1 MKLTA
6 DLVAASPSYINAI
19 KEYELDLSNNHITQL
34 ENLGSTRN
42 LYDALNIC
50 TNTVRVLG
58 NFPSLPRLLS
68 IYASDNRIASIDRSI
83 ATAIP
88 NIRTLVLTGNDL
100 HELTDLEPL
109 KELMQLEHLSV
120 AGNPVA
126 SVQYARLWCVWR
138 FKMLKVLDFERV
150 TEKER
155 NEARELFE
163 VDGELTALAG
173 DVLAVQQTN
182 TFVPGEGLEEETVDL
197 DKQQTISEL
206 KARIRSEMAQI
217 EAMDE
222 YI

>member
-1 MKLTA
+1 
-6 DLVAASPSYINAI
+6 
-19 KEYELDLSNNHITQL
+19 
-34 ENLGSTRN
+34 
-42 LYDALNIC
+42 
-50 TNTVRVLG
+50 
-58 NFPSLPRLLS
+58 
-68 IYASDNRIASIDRSI
+68 
-83 ATAIP
+83 
-88 NIRTLVLTGNDL
+88 
-100 HELTDLEPL
+100 
-109 KELMQLEHLSV
+109 
-120 AGNPVA
+120 
-126 SVQYARLWCVWR
+126 
-138 FKMLKVLDFERV
+138 MLKVLDFERV

-155 NEARELFE
+155 KEARELFE